1 MLTLR
6 QIFSKVFK
14 RKNKPPQTKRKF
26 LQGIWQKLHSI
37 QTRMV
42 LMLIFISFIPVFI
55 TGLNSYLQAEKIL
68 MKKLETTS
76 IQTIREVGKGIDDY
90 FISVSNLAQILAKDS
105 NIIEADNPDKLEAAK
120 GLIANIG
127 STDSKIFNINI
138 GTEEGT
144 FYSYPERAF
153 KNSNYKTA
161 SWYQDSLKQKDKI
174 TYSKPWKDPTGFTVI
189 SISTPIT
196 NNDKVIGVVGIDI
209 NLSYLTKE
217 MAERKIGDNGYVYI
231 ADQDGY
237 IITHPNTVLIGTD
250 AAANFSFWPEAV
262 ENGSGFASYEF
273 YGEELF
279 GSYVTNEATNWKI
292 VAAMTMS
299 ELTNDTGAIQKTFI
313 IVLVTMV
320 IISIISAVLFTRPI
334 YRKIM
339 IVVSG
344 FQKVVSGD
352 LTAQVTIKSKDEFSI
367 LGQQFNN
374 MVESMSQIVK
384 NVADSSANV
393 LDASVELA
401 NMAEETSA
409 SISEVSRAVEEVSH
423 GASEQAQY
431 SAEGASGVSDLADR
445 MNQIEE
451 ATNIIDSLTYDA
463 NLLTTQGL
471 GRVEE
476 LIQKSNSTE
485 ASTEQVSA
493 LVLEMSQSMERITAI
508 SNTIDMITEQTN
520 LLSLNASIEA
530 ARSGEAGRGFAVVAN
545 EIRKLAEQSKASTV
559 QIKATINEIQQ
570 KTELSVNAM
579 NQTKETVKE
588 QVAVVDQTQKVFQ
601 EIMNAVN
608 NLTTRV
614 SEIKKYTEYMAE
626 KKDNIV
632 DQIENISA
640 ISEETASA
648 SEEVTASTEQIASTM
663 DEISKYASN
672 LNQLAEE
679 LKSKVNQFKIME

>member
-1 MLTLR
+1 MHTR
-6 QIFSKVFK
+6 ENQPS
-14 RKNKPPQTKRKF
+14 QSKRKF
-26 LQGIWQKLHSI
+26 LQGIGEKLHSI
-37 QTRMV
+37 QTKMV
-42 LMLIFISFIPVFI
+42 LMLILISFIPVFI
-55 TGLNSYLQAEKIL
+55 TGLSSFLQAKKIL
-68 MKKLETTS
+68 IKKLETTS
-76 IQTIREVGKGIDDY
+76 IQTIQEVGTGIDNY
-90 FISVSNLAQILAKDS
+90 FRSISNLLHILAKDT
-105 NIIEADNPDKLEAAK
+105 NIIEADNPKKLEAAK
-120 GLIANIG
+120 ELIANIG
-127 STDSKIFNINI
+127 STDSLIFNINL

-153 KNSNYKTA
+153 KNSNYK
-161 SWYQDSLKQKDKI
+161 SSKWYQDSINQKDKVV
-174 TYSKPWKDPTGFTVI
+174 YSKPWKDPTGFTVI
-189 SISTPIT
+189 SISTPIVK
-196 NNDKVIGVVGIDI
+196 NDKVIGVVGIDI

-217 MAERKIGDNGYVYI
+217 LADRKIGDNGYIYI
-231 ADQDGY
+231 ADQDGNV
-237 IITHPNTVLIGTD
+237 ITHPNTVLIGTD
-250 AAANFSFWPEAV
+250 AVAGFSFWPEAV
-262 ENGSGFASYEF
+262 KNDSGFASYEY
-273 YGEELF
+273 YGEDLF
-279 GSYVTNEATNWKI
+279 GSYVTSKATNWKI
-292 VAAMTMS
+292 VAAMSMS
-299 ELTNDTGAIQKTFI
+299 ELTKDTGVIQKTFI
-313 IVLVTMV
+313 IVLLLMV
-320 IISIISAVLFTRPI
+320 IISIIVAILFTRPI

-339 IVVSG
+339 TVVSG
-344 FQKVVSGD
+344 FHKVVAGD
-352 LTAQVTIKSKDEFSI
+352 LTAQVTIHSKDEFSI
-367 LGQQFNN
+367 LGQQFNE
-374 MVESMSQIVK
+374 MVQSMSQIVK
-384 NVADSSANV
+384 NVADSSTNV

-401 NMAEETSA
+401 NMAEETNA
-409 SISEVSRAVEEVSH
+409 SISEVSRAVEEVSR

-431 SAEGASGVSDLADR
+431 SAEGAQGVSDLAAR

-451 ATNIIDSLTYDA
+451 TTYIIDSLT
-463 NLLTTQGL
+463 NSTNQLTTQGL

-485 ASTEQVSA
+485 ASTEQVSK

-508 SNTIDMITEQTN
+508 SNAIDMITEQTN

-530 ARSGEAGRGFAVVAN
+530 ARSGEAGKGFAVVAN

-601 EIMNAVN
+601 DIMNAVSD
-608 NLTTRV
+608 LTTRV

-672 LNQLAEE
+672 LNKLAEE
-679 LKSKVNQFKIME
+679 LKSKVNQFKVME